1 MDWLIGRV
9 VDQSHCRPSVVN
21 TRVNNFVFAI
31 NSVILAKSLKVSV
44 MASKALHETKP
55 LELKVSQI
63 NTKSQVFEDLLDK
76 KYNLFMDAVKT

>member
-1 MDWLIGRV
+1 
-9 VDQSHCRPSVVN
+9 
-21 TRVNNFVFAI
+21 
-31 NSVILAKSLKVSV
+31 